1 MTTRIYTT
9 PSCSWCTVV
18 KNYLR
23 ERGVKF
29 TEYDVSRDTRKF
41 EEMVHKSRQ
50 MGVPV
55 LDMGGKVI
63 VGFKKEEI
71 DRQIARQAAPVTTP

>member
-1 MTTRIYTT
+1 MAVKVYST

-18 KNYLR
+18 KKYFR

-29 TEYDVSRDTRKF
+29 TDYNVAKDERKF

-50 MGVPV
+50 TGVPV
-55 LDMGGKVI
+55 VDINGKI
-63 VGFKKEEI
+63 LVGFQKEKL
-71 DRQIARQAAPVTTP
+71 DQLLHKTT